1 MAVIRNVR
9 SELISEKETYFT
21 ASTICLESISMVNFA
36 FGVGSNMFSIFSV
49 GSFLMSVIMTIGF
62 TLVDVA
68 SHLIVCCSALIFVV
82 VESAIILPGE
92 VDPQPLS
99 SISFLI
105 LTFVVALAL
114 PLNCFNKFSANVVDV
129 IWVYGGP
136 DCDCNG
142 FVRQT
147 LAELYGIPAF

>member
-1 MAVIRNVR
+1 
-9 SELISEKETYFT
+9 
-21 ASTICLESISMVNFA
+21 MVNLV

-68 SHLIVCCSALIFVV
+68 SHLIVCCMALILLV

-105 LTFVVALAL
+105 LTCVLAAAAAAAL
-114 PLNCFNKFSANVVDV
+114 PLNCFNKFSAKDVDV
-129 IWVYGGP
+129 IWVYGAPG
-136 DCDCNG
+136 CDCNG

-147 LAELYGIPAF
+147 FAELYGIPAF